1 MLVGRGRPFGD
12 MLDETSL
19 KFPFQYLYFVI
30 EECPGA
36 FADKQPDDGRTQ
48 IGYLL
53 IGVAHNL
60 ERIEDVRLTFV
71 GKVGQQQVLRFLRSE
86 NLQFVGIFD
95 IHHLVADVICRFY
108 QVDKRVTCVLQR

>member
-48 IGYLL
+48 IGYLF

-60 ERIEDVRLTFV
+60 ERVEDVRLTFV

-86 NLQFVGIFD
+86 NLQYPSSGSRC
-95 IHHLVADVICRFY
+95 HLPLLPGRQAGDVRISKVNR
-108 QVDKRVTCVLQR
+108 